1 MPGLNDTS
9 SYLVMTS
16 GETHAQGSLTCD
28 RVFGA
33 QMILVE
39 ITPPPPR
46 SLRLCFQLLVVF
58 VCVWEGCVCVCVCA
72 HIGLEFIHY
81 MQMCKK
87 ERKEGRREIRE
98 EGRRREGGRCM
109 AFLKI
114 NLFLY
119 VFFLFIE
126 V

>member
-1 MPGLNDTS
+1 MMPGLNDTS

-58 VCVWEGCVCVCVCA
+58 VCVWEGCVCVCTYR
-72 HIGLEFIHY
+72 IGIYPLYADVQKREEGR
-81 MQMCKK
+81 K
-87 ERKEGRREIRE
+87 EGNKGGRKKEGRRTVYGI
-98 EGRRREGGRCM
+98 
-109 AFLKI
+109 FK
-114 NLFLY
+114 N
-119 VFFLFIE
+119 
-126 V
+126 